1 MLLNVQKH
9 GSGVQCGQ
17 TVASL
22 FQNGLERPELDC
34 SGQLAGIVKFGHFQA
49 VLENECHDLP
59 DSDSR
64 TMSCTSKRHVYIR
77 YSFLV
82 GWISCYSDPTFK

>member
-1 MLLNVQKH
+1 MSLNVQKH

-49 VLENECHDLP
+49 VLENECHSLTDV
-59 DSDSR
+59 DSR
-64 TMSCTSKRHVYIR
+64 TVLCATEGYLYTRF
-77 YSFLV
+77 SFLV
-82 GWISCYSDPTFK
+82 GWISC